1 MAKLSLIH
9 LSLTPAEWKFI
20 HYLLFPPNL
29 DVIFLPAL
37 VLGGAVS
44 RESI

>member
-20 HYLLFPPNL
+20 RYLLFPPNL